1 MPHKHTPMMPPF
13 PSLRLPERWQIPVLA
28 VAGVGAL
35 AATTMAAA
43 AGFTAVIAQ
52 TFYIPIIL
60 AVVWYR
66 WRGLAVVAAIT
77 AAYIP
82 ILGWFTGFASPAFP
96 EAVARAA
103 VMIAVAMVLAALSSH
118 VSALA
123 RDYPGIFQHAGDG
136 YIIVDQQSLAVLDL
150 NRTAAEMIGFAPSEV
165 VGRSLVSLFADP
177 ATAEGTAEALKA
189 GQDLDVLEAALT
201 MRGGG
206 VRWVRI
212 VSGSLPE
219 DRVVCTLLDISRQK
233 EDERTMRAL
242 ARLAGE
248 SPDPVLRIGP
258 GGQILY
264 ANEAAMAVI
273 GAEAPGEK
281 SEARAALS
289 RAAAEATATGDQVE
303 LEVRVGNGT
312 FLITVVPIE
321 GEDYVN
327 LYGKDITGIKA
338 AETAIRLNE
347 QRLEAL
353 RGLDRMYDA
362 PLKAIT
368 DYALSCAISM
378 TGSEHGYF
386 AFLDPEERTL
396 TMQSWSD
403 RAMAVC
409 RVENPQNTYILAET
423 GLWGEPVRQRH
434 RVILNDYAAP
444 SPLKKGTPPGHPAIR
459 RFLSV
464 PVFEGERIVAV
475 AGVINKAAPYD
486 EDDARQFSLLMT
498 GMWGLVRRK
507 RYSDDLKRSEA
518 LYRTIFEATGAATM
532 ILDGDG
538 MIVHAN
544 ARFRHFGY
552 DPADIV
558 GRSAWT
564 SVFDGPMHN
573 AGWQYHQIHR
583 IEREKVPVY
592 EGQVLDADGK
602 VRDALVTA
610 AMIPETDLSVVSVMD
625 ITPLKEA
632 EREIAVKNREL
643 AALAEVSAITSSLLP
658 IPERL
663 DAALAKVLNLM
674 DFETGAIYLFEG
686 KGDVGVRVSQRWP
699 ADMEAPYEIK
709 RLAVPSEPRYS
720 SDRPEG
726 VPPHIRERFAS
737 YASIPL
743 KVGDE
748 ISGTLNMATRR
759 EHVFT
764 TGEREFLETSGRAIG
779 GAVLRAR
786 FSEDLE
792 RANADANLYLD
803 IMTHDINNANTVAVG
818 YCGLLL
824 PRLAGK
830 EHLMA
835 KKVLAGIRQSIEIIM
850 NVSTYRSLSQRATR
864 VEPVPL
870 DAAIRSEIARFS
882 ELDIRYA
889 GTDAVVMAD
898 DLLTEVFTNL
908 IGNAGKFGGPE
919 VTVWIAVVK
928 EDDRVAVTVADNGP
942 GIPDDQKENVF
953 GRFVR
958 NAPRVSGKGLGL
970 WICRMLAERYG
981 GSIAAGDRVP
991 GSPGEGAAITLV
1003 LRRAGD

>member
-1 MPHKHTPMMPPF
+1 MIPPF

-28 VAGVGAL
+28 VAGVGTL

-43 AGFTAVIAQ
+43 AGVTAVVAQ
-52 TFYIPIIL
+52 ILYIPIIL

-66 WRGLAVVAAIT
+66 WRGLAVVVAIT

-82 ILGWFTGFASPAFP
+82 ILGWLTGFAFPVFP
-96 EAVARAA
+96 EAVARAG
-103 VMIAVAMVLAALSSH
+103 VMVAVAMVLAALSSH

-123 RDYPGIFQHAGDG
+123 RDYPGIFQHAGGG
-136 YIIVDQQSLAVLDL
+136 YIIVDQRSLAVLDL
-150 NRTAAEMIGFAPSEV
+150 NLTAAEMIGFAPSEV
-165 VGRSLVSLFADP
+165 VGRSFVSLFADP

-201 MRGGG
+201 TRGGG

-219 DRVVCTLLDISRQK
+219 ERAVCTLLDISRQK
-233 EDERTMRAL
+233 EDERTMNAL

-248 SPDPVLRIGP
+248 SPDPVLRIGR

-281 SEARAALS
+281 SETRAALS

-303 LEVRVGNGT
+303 LEVQVGDGI
-312 FLITVVPIE
+312 FLITVFPIE

-327 LYGKDITGIKA
+327 LYGKDITGRKA

-353 RGLDRMYDA
+353 LRLDRMYDA

-368 DYALSCAISM
+368 DYALSCAVSM

-396 TMQSWSD
+396 TIQSWSD
-403 RAMAVC
+403 RAVAAC
-409 RVENPQNTYILAET
+409 RVDHPKTAYPLAET
-423 GLWGEPVRQRH
+423 GLWGEPVRQR
-434 RVILNDYAAP
+434 RTVILNDYAAP
-444 SPLKKGTPPGHPAIR
+444 LPLKKGTPPGHPAIR

-507 RYSDDLKRSEA
+507 QYSDDLKRSEA
-518 LYRTIFEATGAATM
+518 LYRTVFEATGTATM

-538 MIVHAN
+538 TVTHAN

-558 GRSAWT
+558 GRSAWAT
-564 SVFDGPMHN
+564 IFSGPVHDLS
-573 AGWQYHQIHR
+573 GQYHQMRRNGADNLPPI
-583 IEREKVPVY
+583 Y
-592 EGQVLDADGK
+592 EGTVRDADGK
-602 VRDALVTA
+602 ERDALVTA

-632 EREIAVKNREL
+632 EREIAARNREL
-643 AALAEVSAITSSLLP
+643 AAFAEVSAITSSLLP
-658 IPERL
+658 LPERL
-663 DAALAKVLNLM
+663 DAALAKVLDLM
-674 DFETGAIYLFEG
+674 DFEAGAIYLFEG
-686 KGDVGVRVSQRWP
+686 EGDVGVRVSQRWP
-699 ADMEAPYEIK
+699 ADMEAPYEIR
-709 RLAVPSEPRYS
+709 RLAVPSEPQYS

-726 VPPHIRERFAS
+726 VPPHIRENFAS
-737 YASIPL
+737 CASIPL

-748 ISGTLNMATRR
+748 IPGTLNMATRR

-786 FSEDLE
+786 FSEGLE

-803 IMTHDINNANTVAVG
+803 IMMHDINNANTVAAG
-818 YCGLLL
+818 YCSLLL

-835 KKVLAGIRQSIEIIM
+835 KKVLSGVRQSIEIIM

-870 DAAIRSEIARFS
+870 DAVIRGEISRFS

-898 DLLTEVFTNL
+898 DLLSEVFTNL

-919 VTVWIAVVK
+919 VTVWIAVAK
-928 EDDRVAVTVADNGP
+928 EDDTVAVTVADNGP

-970 WICRMLAERYG
+970 WICRTLAERYG
-981 GSIAAGDRVP
+981 GSITAGDRVP
-991 GSPGEGAAITLV
+991 GRPGDGAAITLV
-1003 LRRAGD
+1003 LRRAED

>member
-1 MPHKHTPMMPPF
+1 
-13 PSLRLPERWQIPVLA
+13 
-28 VAGVGAL
+28 
-35 AATTMAAA
+35 
-43 AGFTAVIAQ
+43 
-52 TFYIPIIL
+52 
-60 AVVWYR
+60 
-66 WRGLAVVAAIT
+66 
-77 AAYIP
+77 
-82 ILGWFTGFASPAFP
+82 
-96 EAVARAA
+96 
-103 VMIAVAMVLAALSSH
+103 
-118 VSALA
+118 LA
-123 RDYPGIFQHAGDG
+123 RDYPGIFQHAGGG
-136 YIIVDQQSLAVLDL
+136 YIIVDQRSLAVLDL

-177 ATAEGTAEALKA
+177 ATAVGTAEALKA

-201 MRGGG
+201 VRGGG

-212 VSGSLPE
+212 ISGLLPE
-219 DRVVCTLLDISRQK
+219 ERAVCTLLDISRQK
-233 EDERTMRAL
+233 EDERAMRDL

-248 SPDPVLRIGP
+248 SPDPVLRIGR

-264 ANEAAMAVI
+264 ANEAAMAFI
-273 GAEAPGEK
+273 GAEAPGDK
-281 SEARAALS
+281 SEARAALA
-289 RAAAEATATGDQVE
+289 RATAEATATGDQIE
-303 LEVRVGNGT
+303 LELELPVGDQT

-327 LYGKDITGIKA
+327 LYGKEITGIKA

-403 RAMAVC
+403 RAMAAC
-409 RVENPQNTYILAET
+409 RVDHPKTTYPLAET
-423 GLWGEPVRQRH
+423 GLWGEPVRQR
-434 RVILNDYAAP
+434 RTVILNDYAAP
-444 SPLKKGTPPGHPAIR
+444 SPLKKGTPPGHPEIR

-518 LYRTIFEATGAATM
+518 LYRTVFEATGAATM
-532 ILDGDG
+532 ILDAEGT
-538 MIVHAN
+538 VTHAN
-544 ARFRHFGY
+544 AQFRHFGY

-564 SVFDGPMHN
+564 SVFDGPMHDE
-573 AGWQYHQIHR
+573 GWLYHQMHR
-583 IEREKVPVY
+583 IEPDTVRVY
-592 EGQVLDADGK
+592 EGKVLDADGK

-610 AMIPETDLSVVSVMD
+610 AMIPETDLSVVSVLD

-632 EREIAVKNREL
+632 EREIAVRNREL

-658 IPERL
+658 LPERL
-663 DAALAKVLNLM
+663 DAALAKVLDLM

-686 KGDVGVRVSQRWP
+686 KGDLGVRVSQRWP
-699 ADMEAPYEIK
+699 PDMEAPHEIR

-726 VPPHIRERFAS
+726 APPHIRERFAS

-764 TGEREFLETSGRAIG
+764 TGEREFLE
-779 GAVLRAR
+779 
-786 FSEDLE
+786 
-792 RANADANLYLD
+792 
-803 IMTHDINNANTVAVG
+803 
-818 YCGLLL
+818 
-824 PRLAGK
+824 
-830 EHLMA
+830 
-835 KKVLAGIRQSIEIIM
+835 
-850 NVSTYRSLSQRATR
+850 
-864 VEPVPL
+864 
-870 DAAIRSEIARFS
+870 
-882 ELDIRYA
+882 
-889 GTDAVVMAD
+889 
-898 DLLTEVFTNL
+898 
-908 IGNAGKFGGPE
+908 
-919 VTVWIAVVK
+919 
-928 EDDRVAVTVADNGP
+928 
-942 GIPDDQKENVF
+942 
-953 GRFVR
+953 
-958 NAPRVSGKGLGL
+958 
-970 WICRMLAERYG
+970 
-981 GSIAAGDRVP
+981 
-991 GSPGEGAAITLV
+991 
-1003 LRRAGD
+1003 

>member
-1 MPHKHTPMMPPF
+1 M
-13 PSLRLPERWQIPVLA
+13 
-28 VAGVGAL
+28 
-35 AATTMAAA
+35 
-43 AGFTAVIAQ
+43 
-52 TFYIPIIL
+52 
-60 AVVWYR
+60 
-66 WRGLAVVAAIT
+66 
-77 AAYIP
+77 
-82 ILGWFTGFASPAFP
+82 
-96 EAVARAA
+96 
-103 VMIAVAMVLAALSSH
+103 
-118 VSALA
+118 
-123 RDYPGIFQHAGDG
+123 
-136 YIIVDQQSLAVLDL
+136 
-150 NRTAAEMIGFAPSEV
+150 
-165 VGRSLVSLFADP
+165 
-177 ATAEGTAEALKA
+177 
-189 GQDLDVLEAALT
+189 
-201 MRGGG
+201 
-206 VRWVRI
+206 
-212 VSGSLPE
+212 
-219 DRVVCTLLDISRQK
+219 
-233 EDERTMRAL
+233 
-242 ARLAGE
+242 
-248 SPDPVLRIGP
+248 
-258 GGQILY
+258 
-264 ANEAAMAVI
+264 
-273 GAEAPGEK
+273 
-281 SEARAALS
+281 
-289 RAAAEATATGDQVE
+289 
-303 LEVRVGNGT
+303 
-312 FLITVVPIE
+312 
-321 GEDYVN
+321 
-327 LYGKDITGIKA
+327 
-338 AETAIRLNE
+338 
-347 QRLEAL
+347 
-353 RGLDRMYDA
+353 
-362 PLKAIT
+362 
-368 DYALSCAISM
+368 
-378 TGSEHGYF
+378 
-386 AFLDPEERTL
+386 
-396 TMQSWSD
+396 
-403 RAMAVC
+403 
-409 RVENPQNTYILAET
+409 
-423 GLWGEPVRQRH
+423 
-434 RVILNDYAAP
+434 
-444 SPLKKGTPPGHPAIR
+444 
-459 RFLSV
+459 
-464 PVFEGERIVAV
+464 
-475 AGVINKAAPYD
+475 
-486 EDDARQFSLLMT
+486 
-498 GMWGLVRRK
+498 
-507 RYSDDLKRSEA
+507 
-518 LYRTIFEATGAATM
+518 
-532 ILDGDG
+532 
-538 MIVHAN
+538 
-544 ARFRHFGY
+544 
-552 DPADIV
+552 
-558 GRSAWT
+558 
-564 SVFDGPMHN
+564 
-573 AGWQYHQIHR
+573 
-583 IEREKVPVY
+583 
-592 EGQVLDADGK
+592 
-602 VRDALVTA
+602 TA

-658 IPERL
+658 LPERL
-663 DAALAKVLNLM
+663 DAALAKVLDLM

-786 FSEDLE
+786 FSADLE

-818 YCGLLL
+818 YCSLLL
-824 PRLAGK
+824 PRLDGK

-870 DAAIRSEIARFS
+870 DTAIRSEIARFS
-882 ELDIRYA
+882 ELDVRYE

-919 VTVWIAVVK
+919 VTVWIAVAK

-981 GSIAAGDRVP
+981 GSIEAGDRVP

>member
-1 MPHKHTPMMPPF
+1 MMPPF

-103 VMIAVAMVLAALSSH
+103 VMIAVALVLAALSSH

-136 YIIVDQQSLAVLDL
+136 YIIVDQRSLAVLDL

-189 GQDLDVLEAALT
+189 GQDLDILEAALT

-258 GGQILY
+258 GGQIFY

-303 LEVRVGNGT
+303 LEVQVGDRT

-409 RVENPQNTYILAET
+409 RVENPQNTYILSET

-507 RYSDDLKRSEA
+507 RHSDDLKRSEA
-518 LYRTIFEATGAATM
+518 LYRTIFEATGTAMM
-532 ILDGDG
+532 ILDADG
-538 MIVHAN
+538 TIVHAN

-592 EGQVLDADGK
+592 EGQVLDADGEG
-602 VRDALVTA
+602 RDG
-610 AMIPETDLSVVSVMD
+610 PDD
-625 ITPLKEA
+625 RRHDP
-632 EREIAVKNREL
+632 
-643 AALAEVSAITSSLLP
+643 
-658 IPERL
+658 
-663 DAALAKVLNLM
+663 
-674 DFETGAIYLFEG
+674 G
-686 KGDVGVRVSQRWP
+686 
-699 ADMEAPYEIK
+699 
-709 RLAVPSEPRYS
+709 
-720 SDRPEG
+720 DRPERGLGDGHHPPERGGAGNCRQEPRTRRPCGGLGDHFVASAAPRASGRRPGESAGPHGLRDRGDLPLRGEGGCRRPRQPALAGRYGGAIRDQTAGGPLRAAVFVRPARGGPPAYQGKVCVLRLDPAEGRGRDLRHPEHGDAKGARVHDRGAG
-726 VPPHIRERFAS
+726 VP
-737 YASIPL
+737 
-743 KVGDE
+743 GDL
-748 ISGTLNMATRR
+748 GAGDRGGGAAGAVQR
-759 EHVFT
+759 GPG
-764 TGEREFLETSGRAIG
+764 TGERRRQPLPGHHDARHQQRQHG
-779 GAVLRAR
+779 G
-786 FSEDLE
+786 
-792 RANADANLYLD
+792 
-803 IMTHDINNANTVAVG
+803 G
-818 YCGLLL
+818 GLLQ
-824 PRLAGK
+824 P
-830 EHLMA
+830 
-835 KKVLAGIRQSIEIIM
+835 
-850 NVSTYRSLSQRATR
+850 
-864 VEPVPL
+864 
-870 DAAIRSEIARFS
+870 
-882 ELDIRYA
+882 
-889 GTDAVVMAD
+889 
-898 DLLTEVFTNL
+898 
-908 IGNAGKFGGPE
+908 
-919 VTVWIAVVK
+919 
-928 EDDRVAVTVADNGP
+928 
-942 GIPDDQKENVF
+942 
-953 GRFVR
+953 
-958 NAPRVSGKGLGL
+958 AP
-970 WICRMLAERYG
+970 AQ
-981 GSIAAGDRVP
+981 A
-991 GSPGEGAAITLV
+991 
-1003 LRRAGD
+1003 